1 MSYESD
7 KTIEQIP
14 TTYIWAWSDGEGNYI
29 NKASSLRQ
37 IIEEILEY
45 YYCDEENITVNE
57 GEDKFSISIQSDD
70 QHDQYEIDIEID
82 SVREF
87 LNDLAKIVDRPD
99 TFDIRLESD

>member
-7 KTIEQIP
+7 KTIEQTP

-57 GEDKFSISIQSDD
+57 GEDKFCVTIQSDD
-70 QHDQYEIDIEID
+70 QHDQYEFDIEID

-87 LNDLAKIVDRPD
+87 LNDLAKIVGRPD

>member
-1 MSYESD
+1 MSYESNES
-7 KTIEQIP
+7 IEQTP

-45 YYCDEENITVNE
+45 YYCDEENITVKEVE
-57 GEDKFSISIQSDD
+57 GKFLITVEDNGQN
-70 QHDQYEIDIEID
+70 DQYEIDIDID

-87 LNDLAKIVDRPD
+87 LNELAKIVDRPD

>member
-14 TTYIWAWSDGEGNYI
+14 TTYIWAWSDGDGNYI
-29 NKASSLRQ
+29 NKATSLRQ

-57 GEDKFSISIQSDD
+57 VKDKFLITVEDNGQI
-70 QHDQYEIDIEID
+70 HKYEIEIDID

-87 LNDLAKIVDRPD
+87 LNELAKIVDRPD
-99 TFDIRLESD
+99 TFDISLRV

>member
-7 KTIEQIP
+7 KTIEQTP
-14 TTYIWAWSDGEGNYI
+14 TAYIWAWSDGEGNYI
-29 NKASSLRQ
+29 NKASSL
-37 IIEEILEY
+37 IEILEEILEY

-57 GEDKFSISIQSDD
+57 AEGKFLISVEDNGQNDR
-70 QHDQYEIDIEID
+70 YEIEIDID

-87 LNDLAKIVDRPD
+87 LNELAKIVDRPD

>member
-1 MSYESD
+1 MSYKSNES
-7 KTIEQIP
+7 IEQTP

-29 NKASSLRQ
+29 NKASSL
-37 IIEEILEY
+37 IEILEEILEY

-57 GEDKFSISIQSDD
+57 VEGKFLITVEHNSQNDK
-70 QHDQYEIDIEID
+70 YEIDIDTD

-87 LNDLAKIVDRPD
+87 LNELAKIVDRPD